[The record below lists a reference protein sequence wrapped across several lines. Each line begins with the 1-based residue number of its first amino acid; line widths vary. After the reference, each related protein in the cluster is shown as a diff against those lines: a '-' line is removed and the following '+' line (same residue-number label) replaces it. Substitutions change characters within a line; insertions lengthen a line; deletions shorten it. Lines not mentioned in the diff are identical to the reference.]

1 MENMNRT
8 LQWTG
13 AVLAGVVA
21 GFLFSN
27 TALALSEHRFS
38 ERDCGACHGEKGTG
52 LTWQKTRPETDVS
65 PKCVNCHSSC
75 DTWGG
80 HREAF
85 TGQSAMAT
93 SLPPWEGERIVC
105 VTCHDPHSGL
115 GTAPRD
121 TDAGTLR
128 MSNLK
133 RELCLNC
140 HRSEGLPGGAVEVAM
155 PLPGV
160 ITYEDYVPL
169 LGRTRN
175 LGEDHL
181 EVTINGASFPLP
193 VEEGLFHTRLR
204 MLEGLNRI
212 VITSKG
218 ETLWASEV
226 YRASYG
232 EPATNYGSVYYGHQ
246 TSSLAECLECHSG
259 REGGFQVS
267 AGPTPDLCYQCH
279 DPLDR
284 KRFLH
289 GPLAVGDCLSC
300 HDPHGG
306 VGPFHLRDQE
316 VALCLSCHDAE
327 MVQDHRGWKETVAE
341 GGSCSACHDPHQSD
355 TRFLVRQV
363 RLQAD

>member
-1 MENMNRT
+1 MKR
-8 LQWTG
+8 LFQWTG
-13 AVLAGVVA
+13 VILTGVAVN
-21 GFLFSN
+21 FLFGN
-27 TALALSEHRFS
+27 EALALSGHSFS
-38 ERDCGACHGEKGTG
+38 ERDCSACHEEKGTG
-52 LTWQKTRPETDVS
+52 LTWQKTRPEADVS

-75 DTWGG
+75 DTWES
-80 HREAF
+80 HREVS
-85 TGQSAMAT
+85 TGRSAMAT
-93 SLPPWEGERIVC
+93 PLPLGDEERIVC

-115 GTAPRD
+115 GTASRGEY
-121 TDAGTLR
+121 AGTLR

-140 HRSEGLPGGAVEVAM
+140 HRSEGIPGSAVEVAI
-155 PLPGV
+155 PLPGM

-169 LGRTRN
+169 LGRTSN
-175 LGEDHL
+175 VGEDHL
-181 EVTINGASFPLP
+181 EVTMNGASFPLP
-193 VEEGLFHTRLR
+193 VEDGLFHTRLR

-218 ETLWASEV
+218 DTLWEGEV
-226 YRASYG
+226 YQASSG
-232 EPATNYGSVYYGHQ
+232 DAAAAYGSVYYGHQ

-259 REGGFQVS
+259 REGGFQAS
-267 AGPTPDLCYQCH
+267 TGPTPGLCYQCH

-289 GPLAVGDCLSC
+289 GPLAVGDCISC

-306 VGPFHLRDQE
+306 VGPFHLREKE

-327 MVQDHRGWKETVAE
+327 LVQDHRGWRETVAE

-363 RLQAD
+363 RLQGD